1 MLVIGLDR
9 CLINSLA
16 QEHPDTNTVT
26 ACSVP
31 SPETRRDV
39 WKATADF
46 PFIPPLVN
54 AGGVR
59 DGNSFCRAALS

>member
-1 MLVIGLDR
+1 
-9 CLINSLA
+9 
-16 QEHPDTNTVT
+16 
-26 ACSVP
+26 VP